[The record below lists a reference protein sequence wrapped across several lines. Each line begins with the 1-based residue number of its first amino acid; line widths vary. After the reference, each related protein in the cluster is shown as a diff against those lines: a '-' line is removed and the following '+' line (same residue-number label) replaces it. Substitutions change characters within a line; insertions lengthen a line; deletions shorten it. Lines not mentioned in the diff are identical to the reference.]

1 LQLLTL
7 ACCTGAPQKV
17 GAHAMPAVC
26 TCDQNA
32 IGYFLFEK
40 LEVLLCMPNMI

>member
-17 GAHAMPAVC
+17 GALALLAVC